1 MCSGF
6 IQSLTSCGG
15 PDRTHSGTPMSFRV
29 KIIPEEEAAESVLH
43 PVKRWIVTGTL
54 LVFEP
59 PDKPPTFCQ
68 FILVR
73 KMLSR

>member
-1 MCSGF
+1 
-6 IQSLTSCGG
+6 
-15 PDRTHSGTPMSFRV
+15 MSFRV

-43 PVKRWIVTGTL
+43 AVKWWTVTGTL